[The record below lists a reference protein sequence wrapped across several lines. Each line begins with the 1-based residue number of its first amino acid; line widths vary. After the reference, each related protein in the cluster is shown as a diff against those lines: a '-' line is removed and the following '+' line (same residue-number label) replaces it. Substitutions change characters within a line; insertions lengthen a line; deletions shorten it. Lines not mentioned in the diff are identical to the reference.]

1 MIVTEPTYVG
11 KILLIEENPGDV
23 RLTKEMFK
31 EAGFY
36 GTYYVATDGTE
47 AVDFLCQRDNYIDAP
62 HPDIIFLD
70 WHFPRKSGEEVLTK
84 VNSDESLKQ
93 IPVIVLTGTE
103 SELYDLQSDDPGAD
117 GYVLKPLEP
126 DDLIRIV
133 QSFSLN
139 QAIE

>member
-1 MIVTEPTYVG
+1 MAEPKYVG
-11 KILLIEENPGDV
+11 EILLIENSPGDV

-36 GTYYVATDGTE
+36 GTYSVATDGDE
-47 AVDFLCQRDNYIDAP
+47 ALDFLYQRDSYVDAP

-70 WHFPRKSGEEVLTK
+70 WHFPRKSGEEILTK
-84 VNSDESLKQ
+84 LNNDERLKQ
-93 IPVIVLTGTE
+93 IPVIVLTGTGP
-103 SELYDLQSDDPGAD
+103 ELHDLQSDDLGAD

-133 QSFSLN
+133 QEFSLE
-139 QAIE
+139 QALE